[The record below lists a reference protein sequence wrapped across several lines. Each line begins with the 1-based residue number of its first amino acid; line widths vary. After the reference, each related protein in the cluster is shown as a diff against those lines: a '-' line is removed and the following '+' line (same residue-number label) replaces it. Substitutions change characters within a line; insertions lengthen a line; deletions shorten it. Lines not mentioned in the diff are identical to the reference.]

1 MGGGR
6 VDLDFFVLQVKVTF
20 FVPTQEKEDRIEILK
35 SLSIE
40 DDKESKIKI
49 RNAIQFIE
57 EEAERFA
64 ETFGKYGGR
73 LTELLRPLGGEEVE
87 TAAAATVETE
97 EESGE

>member
-1 MGGGR
+1 M
-6 VDLDFFVLQVKVTF
+6 DLDFFVLQVKVTF

-57 EEAERFA
+57 TEAERFP
-64 ETFGKYGGR
+64 ETFGKYEGR